1 MQPLHLPGT
10 LDSLAPVSEFVKSA
24 AAEAG
29 LDTHAAYR
37 LRLAVVELVTNV
49 IEHGYTENGLSGWFD
64 VSAILSPE
72 ALTVTIEDDAVAY
85 DPRQADVPDDLHLP
99 PEERQIGG
107 LGVYLVLQ
115 EVDRYE
121 YAYVDGRNRSTVVM
135 NRPNQTSSLPLP
147 AGERG

>member
-29 LDTHAAYR
+29 LDKHATYR

-49 IEHGYTENGLSGWFD
+49 IEHGYAENGLSGWFD
-64 VSAILSPE
+64 VSSELAPE
-72 ALTVTIEDDAVAY
+72 TLTVTIEDDAPAF

-121 YAYVDGRNRSTVVM
+121 YERRDGRNRSVVVM
-135 NRPNQTSSLPLP
+135 NRPNPTSGPPLP